1 MPFIASHK
9 LYFQTVTPVGI
20 AIADMLDKQS
30 SWIAMQLKALLVK
43 DDLERSELLKQSLLE
58 FGHDVVGETMIAD
71 DLLTGVETTQPDLL
85 VIDSDSPG
93 DMLLSRLRELAL
105 RKPLPVVLF
114 TEEDNRAVINKAVR
128 AGVSAYIV
136 DGLDQHRLGTI
147 LDVAVARF
155 HETERLRQELQ
166 DTRASLAER
175 KTVERAKGILMKQR
189 GFDEPQ
195 AYNALRK
202 MAMDKN
208 LRIGQVAENVIA
220 VAELLS

>member
-1 MPFIASHK
+1 
-9 LYFQTVTPVGI
+9 
-20 AIADMLDKQS
+20 
-30 SWIAMQLKALLVK
+30 MQLKTLLVK
-43 DDLERSELLKQSLLE
+43 DDPERSELLRQSLLE
-58 FGHDVVGETMIAD
+58 FGHTVVGETTIAD
-71 DLLTGVETTQPDLL
+71 DLLRAIETTDPELL

-105 RKPLPVVLF
+105 YRPLPVVLF
-114 TEEDNRAVINKAVR
+114 TEEDSRTVIRQAVR

-136 DGLDQHRLGTI
+136 DGLDQHRLGAI
-147 LDVAVARF
+147 LDIAVARF
-155 HETERLRQELQ
+155 DETKRLRQELQ
-166 DTRASLAER
+166 DTRANLAER

-195 AYNALRK
+195 AYHALRK

-220 VAELLS
+220 VAELLN